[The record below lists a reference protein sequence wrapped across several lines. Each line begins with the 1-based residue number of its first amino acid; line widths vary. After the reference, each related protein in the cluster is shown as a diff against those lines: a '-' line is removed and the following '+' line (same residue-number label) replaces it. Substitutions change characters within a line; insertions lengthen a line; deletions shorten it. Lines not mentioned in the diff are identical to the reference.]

1 MSCDWTKIKTEYITD
16 SKSSYRKLA
25 EKYGVSFNTLQC
37 RAKDEGW
44 AELKRQAQDKITTR
58 SIKKGID
65 KQVERTTRLMDVT
78 DKLLGK
84 IEETVETLCAG
95 TVIPDKAILK
105 QISGALKDIKDIQ
118 GIKSERDIREQNARI
133 RNLEKQAD
141 STDDNKPN
149 EITIT
154 IAGGDKSWAE

>member
-25 EKYGVSFNTLQC
+25 EKYGVPFATLRRKAKAEEWTKL
-37 RAKDEGW
+37 RAQ
-44 AELKRQAQDKITTR
+44 AEHEVSTKA
-58 SIKKGID
+58 ID
-65 KQVERTTRLMDVT
+65 KAIEDKVDRATRLMDVT

-118 GIKSERDIREQNARI
+118 GIKSERDIREQEARI
-133 RNLEKQAD
+133 RNLEKQAQAETED
-141 STDDNKPN
+141 K
-149 EITIT
+149 EIVIRV
-154 IAGGDKSWAE
+154 AGNAANYCE